1 MTGIRFCLVFV
12 LALLPSAA
20 EQRFQLRG
28 ELIPPV
34 ELAVVM
40 ISGVSHPYQDQ
51 KQIAGSRFRF
61 RGLPAG
67 TYTVLV
73 EHPEWGETR
82 RTIAVTEAAADERGR
97 VETLIPIRRSSRE
110 RSRTLADRSVVSV
123 RELQIPDAALAMRKR
138 AQESLEEQN
147 AEAAAKFLEEAVE
160 LAPDFAGAWN
170 DLGVLANQRK
180 DFERAEQYFREALDA
195 APDDFPP
202 LVNLGGVL
210 LAQRKLAEATLTN
223 ARAVAARPD
232 DALANA
238 QLGLCYFHLG
248 EEGQALKHLIEA
260 KRLDPGHFTHP
271 QAFLAEIHTRN
282 GRYKAAMR
290 ELEDLAKRYPG
301 TETGDRAAAAAKQLR
316 QR

>member
-1 MTGIRFCLVFV
+1 MGWTRLIGLLLVT
-12 LALLPSAA
+12 LLPASA

-40 ISGVSHPYQDQ
+40 IAGVNHPYQDQ
-51 KQIAGSRFRF
+51 KQVAGNRFRF

-67 TYTVLV
+67 TYSILV

-82 RTIAVTEAAADERGR
+82 RTIAVTKAAADERGR

-110 RSRTLADRSVVSV
+110 RSRNLADRSVVSV
-123 RELQIPDAALAMRKR
+123 RELQIPDEAMALRGKARVALEKR
-138 AQESLEEQN
+138 DAD
-147 AEAAAKFLEEAVE
+147 AAAVLLGKAVE
-160 LAPDFAGAWN
+160 LAPDFADAWN

-180 DFERAEQYFREALDA
+180 DLQRAEQYFREALDLS
-195 APDDFPP
+195 PDAFAP

-210 LAQRKLAEATLTN
+210 LAQGKLADATRIN
-223 ARAVAARPD
+223 ARAVAERPD

-238 QLGLCYFHLG
+238 QLGLCYFHLN
-248 EEGQALKHLIEA
+248 EEGQALKYLIEA

-282 GRYKAAMR
+282 GRYEAAIR

-301 TETGDRAAAAAKQLR
+301 TETGDRAAAAAEKLR